1 MRQMDSV
8 KLPSGMPSLKD
19 GMVLRSES
27 LQDCIQNFCQEGK
40 LKENKSRNL
49 IGKLWRE

>member
-1 MRQMDSV
+1 MRQMDTI

-19 GMVLRSES
+19 GMVTKPES
-27 LQDCIQNFCQEGK
+27 LQDWIHIFVKKGK
-40 LKENKSRNL
+40 LKENKNGNL